1 MSYSIN
7 IKFEISGESTPLN
20 PQYYILPAATNP
32 TTIEAGETA
41 VLNFTADGMYFGF
54 KSRKGASATGADL
67 SWSSSGSGATITLSN
82 PTSDVEVTILA
93 VVNTAPQ
100 LVSKPFLYQLAAP
113 VDTRLILSKKEMR
126 EMSDNFLPNIY
137 FALCKNDGHFYLYN
151 KDLEPN
157 EETGKYRL
165 IADSITYILEPDIEG
180 KVAEAIEKENID
192 GKIATAI
199 EQDNVI
205 EAETYYDG
213 EEVKAEVETTID
225 SRIATEEDLENL
237 FK

>member
-1 MSYSIN
+1 
-7 IKFEISGESTPLN
+7 
-20 PQYYILPAATNP
+20 
-32 TTIEAGETA
+32 
-41 VLNFTADGMYFGF
+41 V
-54 KSRKGASATGADL
+54 
-67 SWSSSGSGATITLSN
+67 
-82 PTSDVEVTILA
+82 A
-93 VVNTAPQ
+93 VVKVAPQ
-100 LVSKPFLYQLAAP
+100 VVTKPFLYKLAAP
-113 VDTRLILSKKEMR
+113 VDTRLILSKKEMC
-126 EMSDNFLPNIY
+126 EVLDSTMPDTY

-151 KDLEPN
+151 KALEPN